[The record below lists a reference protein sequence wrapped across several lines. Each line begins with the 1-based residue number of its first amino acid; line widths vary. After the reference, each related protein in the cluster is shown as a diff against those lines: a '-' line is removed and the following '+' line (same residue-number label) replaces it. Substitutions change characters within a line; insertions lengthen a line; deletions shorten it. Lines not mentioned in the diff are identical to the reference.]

1 VPWNHFDWQS
11 HFEQYSNLFQNKSWN
26 MQRTSKDTFVTN
38 LLQLADALLVLF
50 GFYLAFS
57 LRDPLIDFISFLIN
71 PYGYGIVKQGM
82 TDLHV
87 ISSTL
92 AVVVPFAPLALRF
105 VGFYKNPLTISA
117 VRAFILVVGAISLVI
132 CWFSLLNLFLKFEQ
146 SSRALLLFASVFIAA
161 MLLMRHFLWRLHFAV
176 RVGKHE
182 IKESVLLAG
191 DIQSLQ
197 ELEILLQN
205 DKTRAWKISGRHDLL
220 NPDWDQFQ
228 SQLHDDAVERVI
240 IAGKNVKFS
249 NITTAVEMCE
259 MRGIEAWVSAQFMQT
274 KLARPS
280 FDSIHGSPM
289 LVLSSTPD
297 FCWELIAKEI
307 MDRSLAFLFIFCTW
321 PFWFIVA
328 IGIKL
333 QSPGPVFFR
342 QVRAGKYGK
351 PFRMWKFRSMFVG
364 ADAKLEE
371 VKAQMGNLM
380 TGPVFKLD
388 NDPRIFPLGHILRKL
403 SIDEF
408 PQMINVLKGE
418 MSLVGPRPMSFQELP
433 NIERSEHRRKLSVK
447 PGITCIWQVKGRNS
461 ITNFDDWVKLD
472 LEYIDTWSLWLDI
485 KLLFQTIP
493 AVLLAR
499 GAK

>member
-1 VPWNHFDWQS
+1 MRYS
-11 HFEQYSNLFQNKSWN
+11 RILFEQENSSLN
-26 MQRTSKDTFVTN
+26 MQRANKDTFVTN
-38 LLQLADALLVLF
+38 LLQLADAFLVLL
-50 GFYLAFS
+50 GFYVAFS
-57 LRDPLIDFISFLIN
+57 LRDPLLDLISTLIN
-71 PYGYGIVKQGM
+71 PYGYAIVKQGM

-92 AVVVPFAPLALRF
+92 AAVVPFAPLALRF
-105 VGFYKNPLTISA
+105 VGFYKNPLTITTA
-117 VRAFILVVGAISLVI
+117 RACIMVVGAIALVI
-132 CWFSLLNLFLKFEQ
+132 CWFSVLNLFLKFEQ
-146 SSRALLLFASVFIAA
+146 SSRALLLFASFFIAA
-161 MLLMRHFLWRLHFAV
+161 LLLTRHFLWRLNFAI
-176 RVGKHE
+176 RVGRNE

-191 DIQSLQ
+191 DVQSLD
-197 ELEILLQN
+197 ELESLLKN
-205 DKTRAWKISGRHDLL
+205 DKTRSWKISGRHDLI
-220 NPDWDQFQ
+220 NPNWEHFQ
-228 SQLHDDAVERVI
+228 NQLHDDAVERVI
-240 IAGKNVKFS
+240 IAGKNVKFRH
-249 NITTAVEMCE
+249 ITTAVEMCE
-259 MRGIEAWVSAQFMQT
+259 VRGIEAWLSAQFMQT
-274 KLARPS
+274 QLARPS

-297 FCWELIAKEI
+297 FCWELFAKEL
-307 MDRSLAFLFIFCTW
+307 MDRSVALLFIMFTW
-321 PFWFIVA
+321 PVWLIVA
-328 IGIKL
+328 IGIKW

-342 QVRAGKYGK
+342 QIRAGKYGK

-388 NDPRIFPLGHILRKL
+388 NDPRIFPLGHVLRKL

-418 MSLVGPRPMSFQELP
+418 MSLVGPRPMSIQELP

-472 LEYIDTWSLWLDI
+472 LEYIDSWSLWLDI
-485 KLLFQTIP
+485 KLLLQTIP